1 MSPVNW
7 MIFFVLST
15 CLFETL
21 LTENNVLRNPML
33 IIYYEIVC
41 HLCNTLTLF
50 TPGSPW
56 MPEEIKTHVVA
67 HFVGNFRSKNAYKLY
82 INTKNLHWS
91 LFTAICFYFPGL
103 LLSFDSPVALIFK
116 PIANLLLYGWIVSTT
131 GQFTCNIRGP
141 STYSQP

>member
-1 MSPVNW
+1 MK
-7 MIFFVLST
+7 
-15 CLFETL
+15 
-21 LTENNVLRNPML
+21 
-33 IIYYEIVC
+33 IVC

-82 INTKNLHWS
+82 INTKKLHLS

-103 LLSFDSPVALIFK
+103 LLSFVSPVALIFK

-131 GQFTCNIRGP
+131 GQLTCNIKGP
-141 STYSQP
+141 SNIIWFYQLSWQCKLATVKRFESWRFER